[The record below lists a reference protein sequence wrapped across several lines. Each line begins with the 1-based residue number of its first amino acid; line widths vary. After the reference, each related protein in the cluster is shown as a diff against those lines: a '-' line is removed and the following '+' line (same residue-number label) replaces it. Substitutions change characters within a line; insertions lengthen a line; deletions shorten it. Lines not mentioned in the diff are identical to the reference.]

1 MFTDSHLLA
10 VMDMPYARE
19 AILRA
24 FNEGDD
30 AQAAYLIRALME
42 RRVSATTPERPT
54 PVETH
59 GGQVGLGQEGLS
71 VESEVARLFA
81 LKSLAGETP

>member
-10 VMDMPYARE
+10 VMDMRYARE

-30 AQAAYLIRALME
+30 ALAAHLIRALME

-59 GGQVGLGQEGLS
+59 GGQVGLGQEGLDALIGA
-71 VESEVARLFA
+71 ARQ
-81 LKSLAGETP
+81 TV

>member
-10 VMDMPYARE
+10 VMDMRYARE

-42 RRVSATTPERPT
+42 RRLTATTPERPT
-54 PVETH
+54 PTVDPR
-59 GGQVGLGQEGLS
+59 GQVGLGQEALS
-71 VESEVARLFA
+71 VDSELARLFA
-81 LKSLAGETP
+81 L